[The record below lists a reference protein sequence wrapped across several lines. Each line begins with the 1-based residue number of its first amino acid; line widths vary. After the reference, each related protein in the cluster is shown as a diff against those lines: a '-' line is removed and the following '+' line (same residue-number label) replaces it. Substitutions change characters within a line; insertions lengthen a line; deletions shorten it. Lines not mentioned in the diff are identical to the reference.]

1 MSNDRHEFTGRLWG
15 KSTPGEKVPGS
26 EHERTASTLSP
37 ARATRAYAAYEVR
50 EHLQRLHIHCAAQP
64 SHFPVYSCLLDII
77 YDHDFGK
84 TFTLVYSFMM
94 VEVAGH
100 HLGAVVEAISA
111 GNCER
116 IREYHRKL
124 YDAPDPGAP
133 LIDSVTITVASEK

>member
-64 SHFPVYSCLLDII
+64 SHFPGYSYLLDII

-84 TFTLVYSFMM
+84 TFTLIYSFMM
-94 VEVAGH
+94 VEVTGN
-100 HLGAVVEAISA
+100 HLGAIVSAIVA
-111 GNCER
+111 GNCEC
-116 IREYHRKL
+116 IREFHRKL
-124 YDAPDPGAP
+124 YDAVDAGVPV
-133 LIDSVTITVASEK
+133 IESITITAASAK

>member
-1 MSNDRHEFTGRLWG
+1 MRSEKNELTGRLWG
-15 KSTPGEKVPGS
+15 RGTPQENPP
-26 EHERTASTLSP
+26 SP
-37 ARATRAYAAYEVR
+37 ETGRISGGRAPRAYVAYEVR
-50 EHLQRLHIHCAAQP
+50 EHAQRLHIHCAAQP